1 MALSLGS
8 LFVKLSADP
17 SELVKGMDSAAD
29 KVAKFGNKM
38 NEISGKLGA
47 LGVSLAAIGA

>member
-1 MALSLGS
+1 MALSLGT

-17 SELVKGMDSAAD
+17 SQLTKGMNDAAD

-38 NEISGKLGA
+38 NEVAGKLGD
-47 LGVSLAAIGA
+47 LGLS